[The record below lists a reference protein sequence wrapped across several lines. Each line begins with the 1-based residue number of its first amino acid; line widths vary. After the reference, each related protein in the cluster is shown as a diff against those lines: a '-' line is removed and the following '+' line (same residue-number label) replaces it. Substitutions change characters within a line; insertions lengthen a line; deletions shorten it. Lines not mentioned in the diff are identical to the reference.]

1 MPPFL
6 TSAAIDVTTEDLQA
20 AVDAYLL
27 ANPLDLTTHLAA
39 ADPHTGYQL
48 ESQKGNAN
56 GYASLNG
63 SGVIPDNQ
71 IGSTIA
77 RDSEIVTQISDHVF
91 AEDPHADRATAA
103 FELASHVADTID
115 IHGIANTSLLAT
127 EAEVASLIAAHNA
140 DTTDVHGIPNVST
153 LVTTSSTLVWPQ
165 RLWVTTNQ
173 TEPVGAVEGDFW
185 IAPA

>member
-39 ADPHTGYQL
+39 ADPHTGYQK
-48 ESQKGNAN
+48 ESEKGNAN

-63 SGVIPDNQ
+63 SGLIPDNQ
-71 IGSTIA
+71 LASTIA
-77 RDSEIVTQISDHVF
+77 RDTEIVTQISTHAS
-91 AEDPHADRATAA
+91 AEDPHGDRAEAA
-103 FELASHVADTID
+103 FNLAVHAADTLNV
-115 IHGIANTSLLAT
+115 HGIANTLALAT
-127 EAEVASLIAAHNA
+127 SASVADAIAAHNA

-165 RLWVTTNQ
+165 RLWVTSNQ